1 MGLFTNGFS
10 VLSLLSL
17 HNLSTALLRD
27 INLTIGAGECLCLSG
42 ASGCGKSTLLRAI
55 ADLDPHRGE
64 IFLDEVEHNSVTPP
78 QWRQWV
84 GLLTAESV
92 WWFDTLRPHFPMVEA
107 EWFAALGLGVE
118 VLEWPVSRL
127 SSGERQR
134 LALLRL
140 LCHRPRALLL
150 DEPTANLD
158 SENSE
163 RIEALILRYSQEYGA
178 PLLWISHS
186 PEQIGRI
193 ADRHCRVVDG
203 GLQELRL

>member
-1 MGLFTNGFS
+1 MGLILS
-10 VLSLLSL
+10 VLSIK
-17 HNLSTALLRD
+17 NLSTALLRD

-55 ADLDPHRGE
+55 ADLDLHQGE
-64 IFLDEVEHNSVTPP
+64 IFLDEVEHNSVTPQ

-92 WWFDTLRPHFPMVEA
+92 WWFDILRPHFPLVEV
-107 EWFAALGLGVE
+107 EWFAALGFGVE
-118 VLEWPVSRL
+118 VLEWPISRL

-140 LCHRPRALLL
+140 LCHKPRALLL

-163 RIEALILRYSQEYGA
+163 RIESLILRYSREHAA
-178 PLLWISHS
+178 PLLWISHNH
-186 PEQIGRI
+186 EQISRI
-193 ADRHCRVVDG
+193 ANRHFGIVDG
-203 GLQELRL
+203 GLQELSS

>member
-1 MGLFTNGFS
+1 MS
-10 VLSLLSL
+10 VLSLQ
-17 HNLSTALLRD
+17 NLSTALLRD

-55 ADLDPHRGE
+55 ADLDPHEGE
-64 IFLDEVEHNSVTPP
+64 IYLDDVEHNSVTPQ

-92 WWFDTLRPHFPMVEA
+92 WWFDTLRPHFPAVEA
-107 EWFAALGLGVE
+107 EWFAALGFGVE
-118 VLEWPVSRL
+118 VLEWPISRL

-140 LCHRPRALLL
+140 LCHKPRALLL

-163 RIEALILRYSQEYGA
+163 RMESLILRYSREHAA
-178 PLLWISHS
+178 PLLWISHNA
-186 PEQIGRI
+186 EQISRL
-193 ADRHCRVVDG
+193 ANRHYRVVDG
-203 GLQELRL
+203 GLQELLR

>member
-1 MGLFTNGFS
+1 MGLTLS
-10 VLSLLSL
+10 VLSIK
-17 HNLSTALLRD
+17 NLSTALLRD
-27 INLTIGAGECLCLSG
+27 INLTISAGECLCLSG

-55 ADLDPHRGE
+55 ADLDSHQGE
-64 IFLDEVEHNSVTPP
+64 ILLDGIEHNSVTPQ

-92 WWFDTLRPHFPMVEA
+92 WWFDTLRPHFPAVE
-107 EWFAALGLGVE
+107 EQWFAALGFGVE

-140 LCHRPRALLL
+140 LCHKPRALLL

-163 RIEALILRYSQEYGA
+163 RIESLILRYSREHAA
-178 PLLWISHS
+178 PLLWISHNH
-186 PEQIGRI
+186 EQISRI
-193 ADRHCRVVDG
+193 ANRHFGIVDG
-203 GLQELRL
+203 GLQELSS